1 MTQSFRTIVMASVL
15 ALVTTGLVGGR
26 AASAERV
33 NQGEMDKLMD
43 VYRFGMTRA
52 QILGALEA
60 QLSER
65 YDKKIFAT
73 SDVYQQDK
81 LRRER
86 DQEIDRIK
94 RSYVEFKGKTTGW
107 DVSLIDDQFT
117 HNTGESMLV
126 SWEQI
131 GGRNQRRFFFF
142 QDERLYKM
150 VLALDTTMIEK
161 SQRNFETFKA
171 LMLRRYGKARELD
184 DGLLWATKK
193 YYLIAQNKLTHYD
206 TLCLAISDP
215 VLSRKVMKMRAQH
228 ERKVKKRSPIIRAM
242 IDTTDEGP
250 SLDEGAN
257 VIDDILKK

>member
-1 MTQSFRTIVMASVL
+1 MAQSFRTFVMASIIIL
-15 ALVTTGLVGGR
+15 ATAGVARV
-26 AASAERV
+26 ADAQPV
-33 NQGEMDKLMD
+33 NQEEMDKLMD
-43 VYRFGMTRA
+43 VYRFGMTKA
-52 QILGALEA
+52 QILSALEA
-60 QLSER
+60 QISDR

-86 DQEIDRIK
+86 DQEIERIK
-94 RSYVEFKGKTTGW
+94 SSYVEFKGKTTGW

-142 QDERLYKM
+142 QGGRMYKM
-150 VLALDTTMIEK
+150 VLALDTTMIDKE
-161 SQRNFETFKA
+161 QRNFETFKG
-171 LMLRRYGKARELD
+171 LMIRRYGTARELD

-193 YYLIAQNKLTHYD
+193 YFLIAQDKLTHYD
-206 TLCLAISDP
+206 TLCLSISDP
-215 VLSRKVMKMRAQH
+215 GLSRKVMKLRAQH
-228 ERKVKKRSPIIRAM
+228 ERKEKKRSPIIRAM

-257 VIDDILKK
+257 VIDNILKKE